1 MEESRVQTLH
11 TVAWTEKYR
20 PLSTATLLGNE
31 ESVEAFKAWMKQ
43 WTLKKKPTKA
53 CLLVGPPGVGKTT
66 LARAAANDFHFRVLE
81 MNASDIRTEKA
92 IKNLL
97 APARSSSTLDSFTAD
112 GRGNM
117 VLMDEVDG
125 VFGREDRGGLGAI
138 LTVIKQ
144 SPVPIALTANNVDD
158 EKFDD
163 LKKACIVVPLVEI
176 RPRLLLMLTNH
187 ILAEEGRSVPEK
199 VRKRVASES
208 HGDIRSAVNDIQT
221 IATSGVA
228 TLRPE
233 RTRELDEKGTLR
245 GLFASRG
252 FGEARKALN
261 ETEIP
266 LYRDELLLLIH
277 DLLPYLYTTPSKL
290 AKAYDS
296 LSRADIGYGRVGA
309 SRSRGM
315 MPPPF
320 NQPRRDAVPEWS
332 LLPVALNELASVGT
346 EPVDNDIEHA
356 MDVAPLLSR
365 KIVDRYQYRLWALDH
380 LCRRIAR
387 TCHMSKRKALYEVV
401 PFLVAIFSSDGE
413 RGREIALSLEA
424 EERDIDFLVS
434 ESKTQPTVKGPEE
447 VLDPTGFKLPYM
459 GKDKFIQIMRA
470 GISYDRSGG
479 KFAVRRLDNLDSV
492 EERLSDIMA
501 RPIKFRRPEQ
511 AAAEVEGKI
520 IKECYVDGQKITCE
534 ECEFVENCPSH
545 LIPSLKFCICDQT
558 LVDPKGYEEYV
569 AKNSPA
575 VSPAKQAKPARPV
588 KTAKRAPA
596 RKKR

>member
-1 MEESRVQTLH
+1 
-11 TVAWTEKYR
+11 
-20 PLSTATLLGNE
+20 
-31 ESVEAFKAWMKQ
+31 MKQ

-66 LARAAANDFHFRVLE
+66 LARAAGHDFQFRVIE

-97 APARSSSTLDSFTAD
+97 APARSSVTLDSFTAD
-112 GRGNM
+112 NRGNM
-117 VLMDEVDG
+117 ILMDEVDG

-138 LTVIKQ
+138 LSVIKQ
-144 SPVPIALTANNVDD
+144 SPVPIVLTANDIDD

-176 RPRLLLMLTNH
+176 RPRLLLLLINH
-187 ILAEEGRSVPEK
+187 ILTEERRSVPEK
-199 VRKRVASES
+199 TRRRIASES
-208 HGDIRSAVNDIQT
+208 EGDIRSAINDIQT
-221 IATSGVA
+221 IATSGAVN
-228 TLRPE
+228 LRSD
-233 RTRELDEKGTLR
+233 RTRELDEKGTIR
-245 GLFASRG
+245 GLFACRG
-252 FGEARKALN
+252 LSEARRALN
-261 ETEIP
+261 ESEVP

-277 DLLPYLYTTPSKL
+277 DLLPYLYTTPIKL

-309 SRSRGM
+309 NRSRGM

-346 EPVDNDIEHA
+346 EPVDNDVEHA

-380 LCRRIAR
+380 LCRRIASA
-387 TCHMSKRKALYEVV
+387 CHMSKRKALQEVV
-401 PFLVAIFSSDGE
+401 PFLVAIFRSDGE
-413 RGREIALSLEA
+413 RGREIAVSLDA

-434 ESKTQPTVKGPEE
+434 ESKTQAVVKGPEE
-447 VLDPTGFKLPYM
+447 VLDPMGFKLPYM
-459 GKDKFIQIMRA
+459 GKDKFIQLMRA

-479 KFAVRRLDNLDSV
+479 KFAVRRLDSLDTV

-501 RPIKFRRPEQ
+501 RSIKFQRPEHT
-511 AAAEVEGKI
+511 ATEFEGKVV
-520 IKECYVDGQKITCE
+520 KECYVDGQKITCE
-534 ECEFVENCPSH
+534 ECDFVENCPTH
-545 LIPSLKFCICDQT
+545 IITSLKFCICDQT
-558 LVDPKGYEEYV
+558 LSDPTGYEKYIAKNGMV
-569 AKNSPA
+569 AKPVKASK
-575 VSPAKQAKPARPV
+575 PAKA
-588 KTAKRAPA
+588 AKRAKVSKRVVT
-596 RKKR
+596 RKTALVS